1 MSITATIGDTADQ
14 DTAITDAVFCEYN
27 AINGTPLD
35 SVDDVTQDHIDSYAK
50 RLVASAVN
58 RHEKATH
65 QASLTFTDF
74 S

>member
-1 MSITATIGDTADQ
+1 MSTTATIGDTASQ
-14 DTAITDAVFCEYN
+14 DTAITDAVFCDYN

-35 SVDDVTQDHIDSYAK
+35 SVSDVTQDHIDSYTK
-50 RLVASAVN
+50 QLVARAVN
-58 RHEKATH
+58 KHEKATH